1 MKSKSLILLLL
12 FFFFLGCEEKEEIQ
26 YAKIYFPL
34 SAWATKSDF
43 FIANFD
49 YAKDT
54 TYIIGAYCG
63 SSISVPQNVEILIG
77 LAVDSLK
84 KLQKTDPSFANYEIL
99 PVGSYDITPADTV
112 AVIKKNTSRGDLK
125 VTFRTTTLEPT
136 KQYVLPLHIKSTSHY
151 EVSDQ
156 HSYLFFGIN
165 KQ

>member
-1 MKSKSLILLLL
+1 MGRKLESFVSFSFLFWLRGYLSLYLSNLL
-12 FFFFLGCEEKEEIQ
+12 
-26 YAKIYFPL
+26 
-34 SAWATKSDF
+34 
-43 FIANFD
+43 
-49 YAKDT
+49 
-54 TYIIGAYCG
+54 
-63 SSISVPQNVEILIG
+63 
-77 LAVDSLK
+77 
-84 KLQKTDPSFANYEIL
+84 KLFANYEIL